1 MFTVK
6 KNKMKKILLFGGIA
20 IAGFGLYRYFKY
32 QIDMALNYDYK
43 LKNFKV
49 LGQEGDIMK
58 VSATFEISNKSAF
71 KVDVTGYELELFFKD
86 ISFAVTKSTD
96 KITIQPNSSFE
107 IVGYGEIN
115 VKTSK
120 IIILPFIKD
129 VLDRKPIDIS
139 VSGVV
144 RIVFLGVPTTL
155 KFDKQ
160 KFNYSVDLLQEYNL
174 DSAYERLKAKYPKV
188 FYFLGIK

>member
-1 MFTVK
+1 
-6 KNKMKKILLFGGIA
+6 MKKVLFFGGLA
-20 IAGFGLYRYFKY
+20 IAGFGLYRYFRY

-43 LKNFKV
+43 LKDFKV
-49 LGQEGDIMK
+49 LGQEGDLLK
-58 VSATFEISNKSAF
+58 VSATFQISNKSSF
-71 KVDVTGYELELFFKD
+71 KVDVKGYELELFFKD
-86 ISFAVTKSTD
+86 TPFALTKSTD

-107 IVGYGEIN
+107 IIGYGEIN

-129 VLDRKPIDIS
+129 VFDRKPIDIS

-144 RIVFLGVPTTL
+144 NIVFLGIPTTL

-160 KFNYSVDLLQEYNL
+160 KFNYSVDLIEDYKLGG
-174 DSAYERLKAKYPKV
+174 AYERLKAKYPKV
-188 FYFLGIK
+188 FALLGVK

>member
-1 MFTVK
+1 
-6 KNKMKKILLFGGIA
+6 MKKVLFFGGLA
-20 IAGFGLYRYFKY
+20 IAGFGLYRYFRY
-32 QIDMALNYDYK
+32 QIDLALNYDYK

-49 LGQEGDIMK
+49 LGQEGDLLN
-58 VSATFEISNKSAF
+58 VSATFEISNKSSF
-71 KVDVTGYELELFFKD
+71 KVDVKGYDLQLFFKD
-86 ISFAVTKSTD
+86 VPFALTKSTE
-96 KITIQPNSSFE
+96 KMTIQPNSSFE

-144 RIVFLGVPTTL
+144 NIVFLGIPTTL

-160 KFNYSVDLLQEYNL
+160 KFNYSIDLIEDYKLG
-174 DSAYERLKAKYPKV
+174 SAYEKLKAKYPKV
-188 FYFLGIK
+188 FALLGVK